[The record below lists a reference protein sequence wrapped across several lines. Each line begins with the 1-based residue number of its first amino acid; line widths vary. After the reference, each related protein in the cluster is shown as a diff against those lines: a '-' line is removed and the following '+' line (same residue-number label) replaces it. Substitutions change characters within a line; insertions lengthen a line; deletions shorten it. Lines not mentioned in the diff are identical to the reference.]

1 MNTKIKKISRRK
13 ELVIKG
19 THLLLRLI
27 SMSPEVRQARSF
39 TKKIRQTPEKFMNS
53 SLGGQRILIASMRDW
68 AVHVHVEAML
78 GHILA
83 LSGAEVQHMTCG
95 GGLAICDRVNT
106 WEGPPMPCKSCTKYV
121 ESSLRAHDSKFSSLS
136 LNWGESA
143 WPEIDN
149 LSLEELKNVTYK
161 GLALGSLVEIPVKWF
176 LLGET
181 LSEDPLGTSTYRT
194 FLRSAKLIADSA
206 VVAIDEYQPDQVLM
220 LNGLFLFE
228 SIIWE
233 ICRLRN
239 ISVVTY
245 ERSFILDSF
254 VFARDD
260 GAGFCK
266 VDDVWPE
273 WKIVE
278 LSTAENGELDSYLN
292 DRQLGLRTSDDYWK
306 NVRSA
311 KHDRRLP
318 GAQAVL
324 FTNLVWDSA
333 VLRQDVAFSSIVDWI
348 VACIEE
354 FRGRPDDELVIRIHP
369 AETKLSGRESREE
382 MESAIVK
389 RVPNLPPNVVVIPSS
404 DAVSSY
410 ELMREADF
418 GLVYSSTTG
427 LEMVLTGKPVVVA
440 AKTHYREKGFT
451 IDIETPSQLI
461 DAVNQLCSRPTSLT
475 PDLKLARKYAYL
487 FFFRS
492 PLTGLGVEEPI
503 RGLVA
508 LTVDSSEALIGETKV
523 DVQRFI
529 TAMAERTPFNPLP
542 ATNKK
547 QSLP

>member
-1 MNTKIKKISRRK
+1 
-13 ELVIKG
+13 
-19 THLLLRLI
+19 
-27 SMSPEVRQARSF
+27 
-39 TKKIRQTPEKFMNS
+39 
-53 SLGGQRILIASMRDW
+53 MRDW
-68 AVHVHVEAML
+68 AVHVHVEAVL
-78 GHILA
+78 GHVLK

-121 ESSLRAHDSKFSSLS
+121 ESSLRAHNSKFSSLS
-136 LNWGESA
+136 LNWGESS

-206 VVAIDEYQPDQVLM
+206 VVAIDEYQPNQVLM

-260 GAGFCK
+260 AAGFCK

-273 WKIVE
+273 WKTVE

-333 VLRQDVAFSSIVDWI
+333 VLRQDVAFPSIVDWI

-382 MESAIVK
+382 LESAIVK
-389 RVPNLPPNVVVIPSS
+389 RVPNLPLNVLVIPSS
-404 DAVSSY
+404 DPVSSY

-461 DAVNQLCSRPTSLT
+461 DAVNQLCSRPTSLI

-492 PLTGLGVEEPI
+492 PLTNLGVEEPI

-508 LTVDSSEALIGETKV
+508 LTVESSEALIGETKL

-542 ATNKK
+542 TTDK
-547 QSLP
+547 

>member
-13 ELVIKG
+13 ELLIKG
-19 THLLLRLI
+19 MHLLLRQI
-27 SMSPEVRQARSF
+27 SMSPEVRQARSL
-39 TKKIRQTPEKFMNS
+39 TKKIRQTPEKFKNRS
-53 SLGGQRILIASMRDW
+53 VGGQRILISTMRDW

-78 GHILA
+78 GRILA

-121 ESSLRAHDSKFSSLS
+121 ESSLRAHNSKFSSLS

-149 LSLEELKNVTYK
+149 LSLDELKNVTYK
-161 GLALGSLVEIPVKWF
+161 GLPLGSLVEIPVKWF

-206 VVAIDEYQPDQVLM
+206 VVAIDEFQPDQVLM

-273 WKIVE
+273 WKTVE
-278 LSTAENGELDSYLN
+278 LSTAENGELDSYLD

-311 KHDRRLP
+311 IHDRRLP
-318 GAQAVL
+318 GVQAVL

-333 VLRQDVAFSSIVDWI
+333 VLRQDVAFPSIVDWI

-382 MESAIVK
+382 MESAIAK

-404 DAVSSY
+404 DPVSSY

-492 PLTGLGVEEPI
+492 PLTNLGVEEPI
-503 RGLVA
+503 RGLVSI
-508 LTVDSSEALIGETKV
+508 TTGSTKDLIGESKV
-523 DVQRFI
+523 DIRRFV
-529 TAMAERTPFNPLP
+529 TAMAEKKGFNPSP
-542 ATNKK
+542 YT
-547 QSLP
+547 PD